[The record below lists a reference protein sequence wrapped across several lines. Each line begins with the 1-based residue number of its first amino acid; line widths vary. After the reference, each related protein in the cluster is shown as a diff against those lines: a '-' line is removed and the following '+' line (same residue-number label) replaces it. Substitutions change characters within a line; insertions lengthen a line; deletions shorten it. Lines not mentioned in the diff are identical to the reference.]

1 MTYICII
8 QSFQEITKDFGRAHW
23 KNKNEDLVID
33 SGLFSTF
40 SFTMVRMD

>member
-1 MTYICII
+1 MYN
-8 QSFQEITKDFGRAHW
+8 TKFSGNNERYFGRAHW